1 MKQNPCPILLVDDL
15 EENLLSLSALLKNE
29 KLEILTA
36 RSGLEALEILLK
48 NDVGLALLDVQM
60 PEMNGFELA
69 ELMRGMDRTKTVP
82 IIFVTAGSNDQ
93 QRQFKGY
100 EAGAVDFISKP
111 IEPHIIKSKVS
122 VFADLYEKQ
131 LTLIQQRNEIQKS
144 RDDIAR
150 LLQESTKLAE
160 TLKTADR
167 NKNEFMATLA
177 HELRNPLSPLQG
189 ALDIIKSKP
198 TPDRLQELHKLMT
211 RQVNHLI
218 HLIDDLMDMSRV
230 SQGKIDLKKEKIDI
244 KDAIQLALDI
254 STPIID
260 QMHHNFIVK
269 IDQSDMFLEADKS
282 RIAQIVGNLLH
293 NAAKYTPKGGEISL
307 DVFCES
313 SQQTISIEVTDN
325 GVGIPADRQEEIF
338 QIFTQLKKDDMHS
351 SGLGIGLSL
360 VKKLVDLHG
369 GSIHVQSD
377 GTGKGSKFIV
387 KLPAL
392 QMNTESNDIN
402 TLNKALSDKN
412 RQLKILVIDDNKEA
426 ALTIG
431 MMVELFG
438 HLYTAAHTGQDA
450 LHIAKIEKPDVILL
464 DIGLPDMTGYDVAKE
479 IKKMEGLEHTIL
491 IAQTGWG
498 MEADKLKSKNAG
510 FAKHLVK
517 PVSIEE
523 LEDTINET
531 LH

>member
-1 MKQNPCPILLVDDL
+1 
-15 EENLLSLSALLKNE
+15 
-29 KLEILTA
+29 
-36 RSGLEALEILLK
+36 
-48 NDVGLALLDVQM
+48 
-60 PEMNGFELA
+60 
-69 ELMRGMDRTKTVP
+69 
-82 IIFVTAGSNDQ
+82 
-93 QRQFKGY
+93 
-100 EAGAVDFISKP
+100 
-111 IEPHIIKSKVS
+111 
-122 VFADLYEKQ
+122 
-131 LTLIQQRNEIQKS
+131 
-144 RDDIAR
+144 
-150 LLQESTKLAE
+150 
-160 TLKTADR
+160 
-167 NKNEFMATLA
+167 
-177 HELRNPLSPLQG
+177 
-189 ALDIIKSKP
+189 
-198 TPDRLQELHKLMT
+198 
-211 RQVNHLI
+211 
-218 HLIDDLMDMSRV
+218 
-230 SQGKIDLKKEKIDI
+230 
-244 KDAIQLALDI
+244 
-254 STPIID
+254 
-260 QMHHNFIVK
+260 MHHNFIVK